1 MRKIVACVGAALLL
15 LGVVAPG
22 SSAAVTA
29 GAACKKAGQVSTAG
43 GMKYTC
49 VKKGSKLVWGKG
61 IAVKAAPSIS
71 ASAAPSASA
80 TVEVKPSVA
89 PSAKPSA
96 SAEQSHSSGYTMTRV
111 KANDTAASCWTVVSG
126 NVYDLTKWIDQHPG
140 GSGAIKSLCGTDGT
154 AAFNGM
160 HQGQGKPASRLSGYL
175 LGPLAK

>member
-1 MRKIVACVGAALLL
+1 MRKIVACVGFALLL
-15 LGVVAPG
+15 SVVVAPG

-61 IAVKAAPSIS
+61 VAVKAAPSAS
-71 ASAAPSASA
+71 ASVAPSASA

-89 PSAKPSA
+89 PSA
-96 SAEQSHSSGYTMTRV
+96 SGYTMAMV
-111 KANDTAASCWTVVSG
+111 KTHGSAASCWTVISG

-154 AAFNGM
+154 AGFL
-160 HQGQGKPASRLSGYL
+160 GQHEGKSKPASRLSGYL